1 MQRKDIVKQT
11 DLIIS
16 EIELPPDSEPIWRWH
31 TQIQETVYC
40 LEGQL
45 LVLGMRQPVEQTL
58 GLGEKFDFAPQQ
70 KHALGNVSGK
80 PVRYLLIQQGVY
92 DFNTCQAPVSSK
104 VN

>member
-16 EIELPPDSEPIWRWH
+16 EIELPPDSEPIWHWH

-58 GLGEKFDFAPQQ
+58 GLGENSTSRHNKSMRLVMSVENLFDT
-70 KHALGNVSGK
+70 
-80 PVRYLLIQQGVY
+80 Y
-92 DFNTCQAPVSSK
+92 
-104 VN
+104 